1 MRLFIH
7 GNSCEYSCCACSGRE
22 NFDSTTDDVY
32 SIDVPDFI
40 KISTL
45 SYIIKDKENMTEHN
59 FQAMRL
65 LCNGVCIY
73 PSPMTPMQCPSMCDQ
88 PRSRSVVEQLWEK
101 YRLLSRGK
109 LNEIP
114 NLNDESHIH
123 ITFRMR
129 G

>member
-7 GNSCEYSCCACSGRE
+7 SNSCEYSCGACSGRE
-22 NFDSTTDDVY
+22 IFDSTTDDVY

-40 KISTL
+40 KINTL
-45 SYIIKDKENMTEHN
+45 VHIIKDKENMTEYN
-59 FQAMRL
+59 FKAMRL
-65 LCNGVCIY
+65 LCNGKIIY
-73 PSPMTPMQCPSMCDQ
+73 PGPMTPMQFPSMCDQ
-88 PRSRSVVEQLWEK
+88 PISRPVVEQLWEDL
-101 YRLLSRGK
+101 RLFNHGK